1 VDKYPLHIEQKRQ
14 LSFDLESFLLK
25 IIGTSGPVTIMVPV
39 DGASLGLNF
48 SRVTVKLFLSLVAL
62 TLVFAIVIGQY
73 LTFGPELV
81 V

>member
-1 VDKYPLHIEQKRQ
+1 
-14 LSFDLESFLLK
+14 
-25 IIGTSGPVTIMVPV
+25 MVPV

-48 SRVTVKLFLSLVAL
+48 SRVTVKLFLSFVAL
-62 TLVFAIVIGQY
+62 TLVFVIVIGQY